1 MKVTSLF
8 RKRSSST
15 ANSEKRQKAKS
26 EKAQTE
32 VVNESK
38 ADDEKGGG
46 YETKKNESLE
56 ERIKNRIRLLEQFQ
70 TANTKNGKKG
80 RSRSLNPKFKNH
92 KSETIDAGDKK
103 GRKKSKIRRVSLN
116 PFGDSQQ
123 RAEDLKKI
131 AQRRKIVKKEF
142 VVQGEKFLLYDY
154 FKVTAGRLLGK
165 GAYGSV
171 CKAIN
176 TNTGQEVAIKKNK
189 GVFVEIED
197 AKRILRELKLMSHF
211 DHPDVVSLIGVIGV
225 DEHEVNIFKDVYLIM
240 ELMQVN
246 LARVIKN
253 QQLKPLHYRFFL
265 YQILRGLKYIHSA
278 GVIHRDL
285 KPENILV
292 NGEDCN
298 LKITDFG
305 LARGVWKEK
314 GDSWLLTE
322 YVVTRWYRA
331 PEIMCSKKM
340 YDEAID
346 VWAVGCIFAEFFLK
360 KPLFPGRD
368 HLGQLKLIFQV
379 LGSPP
384 KGALEWV
391 QDPAAKK
398 WIQNRKPAKGHQ
410 LQTIFPYV
418 KPDALD
424 LLGKLLLIDPTK
436 RAGVEDALDHPYLKE
451 LHDPT
456 PQTRKKFEKNGMKI
470 GRETEITCPKFNISF
485 EFEKAI
491 STKFG
496 IRHMMYSEL
505 NAFNKKA
512 AKKLRR
518 EKKAR
523 KKAAKA
529 SYETKTSD

>member
-1 MKVTSLF
+1 MKGLF
-8 RKRSSST
+8 RRKSSNT
-15 ANSEKRQKAKS
+15 ANSEKRLKAKS
-26 EKAQTE
+26 EKAQAE
-32 VVNESK
+32 VVDKLK
-38 ADDEKGGG
+38 ADEEKSEG
-46 YETKKNESLE
+46 YERKKNESLD
-56 ERIKNRIRLLEQFQ
+56 ERTKNRIRLLEQCQ
-70 TANTKNGKKG
+70 AENNGKKG
-80 RSRSLNPKFKNH
+80 RSLSLNPKFKN
-92 KSETIDAGDKK
+92 SNRGSVDTGDKK
-103 GRKKSKIRRVSLN
+103 GKKKSIIRRISLS

-123 RAEDLKKI
+123 MTDDLRKKI
-131 AQRRKIVKKEF
+131 ARRKKIAKKEF

-154 FKVTAGRLLGK
+154 FKVTAGKLLGK
-165 GAYGSV
+165 GAYGCV
-171 CKAIN
+171 CKAMN

-189 GVFVEIED
+189 RVFVEIED
-197 AKRILRELKLMSHF
+197 AKRILREIKLMSHF
-211 DHPDVVSLIGVIGV
+211 DHPDVVSLIGVIAV
-225 DEHEVNIFKDVYLIM
+225 EEHEINTFEDVYLIM
-240 ELMQVN
+240 ELMQFN
-246 LARVIKN
+246 LGRVIKN
-253 QQLKPLHYRFFL
+253 QQLQPLHYQFFL

-292 NGEDCN
+292 NGADCN

-305 LARGVWKEK
+305 LARGVYKEK
-314 GDSWLLTE
+314 GESWLLTE

-346 VWAVGCIFAEFFLK
+346 VWAVGCIFSEFFLK

-368 HLGQLKLIFQV
+368 HLGQLKLIFQI

-384 KGALEWV
+384 KGALDWV

-410 LQTIFPYV
+410 LPTIFPHV

-436 RAGVEDALDHPYLKE
+436 RAGVEEALDHPYLKDI
-451 LHDPT
+451 HDPT
-456 PQTRKKFEKNGMKI
+456 PQTRKKMEKNGIKI
-470 GRETEITCPKFNISF
+470 GRETETICPKFNISF

-491 STKFG
+491 NTKFG
-496 IRHMMYSEL
+496 IRHMMHSEL
-505 NAFNKKA
+505 NAFNKIA
-512 AKKLRR
+512 AKKLR
-518 EKKAR
+518 KKKRAR

>member
-1 MKVTSLF
+1 MEQYKKEKNGRAQSFNPTNLNSKGARDLDS
-8 RKRSSST
+8 RSSFNGVST
-15 ANSEKRQKAKS
+15 
-26 EKAQTE
+26 
-32 VVNESK
+32 
-38 ADDEKGGG
+38 
-46 YETKKNESLE
+46 
-56 ERIKNRIRLLEQFQ
+56 
-70 TANTKNGKKG
+70 
-80 RSRSLNPKFKNH
+80 H
-92 KSETIDAGDKK
+92 
-103 GRKKSKIRRVSLN
+103 KIRRVTMF
-116 PFGDSQQ
+116 PYGDDK
-123 RAEDLKKI
+123 AADDLRKK
-131 AQRRKIVKKEF
+131 RKKKRVKKEM
-142 VVQGEKFLLYDY
+142 VVMGEKFLLDERYT
-154 FKVTAGRLLGK
+154 VTGKMLGK
-165 GAYGSV
+165 GAYGAV
-171 CKAIN
+171 CEAFDSK
-176 TNTGQEVAIKKNK
+176 TNKKVAIKKNK
-189 GVFVEIED
+189 AIFTELED
-197 AKRILRELKLMSHF
+197 AKRILREIKLMSHF
-211 DHPDVVSLIGVIGV
+211 DHPDIMPLIGVIPV
-225 DEHEVNIFKDVYLIM
+225 EENEIETYEDAYLIM

-246 LARVIKN
+246 LAKVIKK
-253 QQLKPLHYRFFL
+253 QKLQDIHYKFFL
-265 YQILRGLKYIHSA
+265 YQMLRGLKYIHSA

-285 KPENILV
+285 KPENIMV

-305 LARGVWKEK
+305 LARGVYKEK
-314 GDSWLLTE
+314 GRLLTE

-360 KPLFPGRD
+360 RPLFPGRD
-368 HLGQLKLIFQV
+368 HLDQLKLIFHI

-384 KGALEWV
+384 KGALDWV

-410 LQTIFPYV
+410 LPTIFPHV

-436 RAGVEDALDHPYLKE
+436 RTVVEEALDHPFLKE
-451 LHDPT
+451 MHDPT
-456 PQTRKKFEKNGMKI
+456 PQTRKRFGKNGMEI

-485 EFEKAI
+485 EFEKKI
-491 STKFG
+491 NTKFG
-496 IRHMMYSEL
+496 IRHMMHSEL

-512 AKKLRR
+512 AKKLRK

>member
-8 RKRSSST
+8 RKKSSST
-15 ANSEKRQKAKS
+15 ANSEKRQKVKS

-38 ADDEKGGG
+38 ADEEKGGG
-46 YETKKNESLE
+46 YEKKKNESYD
-56 ERIKNRIRLLEQFQ
+56 ERIKKRIQLLEQYR
-70 TANTKNGKKG
+70 TANTNNGKKG
-80 RSRSLNPKFKNH
+80 RSRSLNPKSKNQ
-92 KSETIDAGDKK
+92 KSGSIDAGGKK
-103 GRKKSKIRRVSLN
+103 GRKKSIIRRVSLS

-123 RAEDLKKI
+123 RTEELKKI

-154 FKVTAGRLLGK
+154 FKITTGKLLGK
-165 GAYGSV
+165 GAYGQV
-171 CKAIN
+171 CKAMN

-189 GVFVEIED
+189 GVFEEIED

-211 DHPDVVSLIGVIGV
+211 DHPDVVSLIGVIEV
-225 DEHEVNIFKDVYLIM
+225 DEHEINIFEDVYLIM

-246 LARVIKN
+246 LAKVIKN
-253 QQLKPLHYRFFL
+253 QQLQPPHYQFFL

-346 VWAVGCIFAEFFLK
+346 VWAVGCIFSEFFLK
-360 KPLFPGRD
+360 RPLFPGRD
-368 HLGQLKLIFQV
+368 HLDQLKLIFHI

-384 KGALEWV
+384 KGALDWV
-391 QDPAAKK
+391 QDPSAKK

-410 LQTIFPYV
+410 LPTIFPHV

-436 RAGVEDALDHPYLKE
+436 RAGVEEALEHPYLKV

-456 PQTRKKFEKNGMKI
+456 PKTRKKMEKNGIDI
-470 GRETEITCPKFNISF
+470 GRETEITCSKFNISF

-491 STKFG
+491 NTKFG
-496 IRHMMYSEL
+496 IRHMMHSEL
-505 NAFNKKA
+505 NALNKKA
-512 AKKLRR
+512 AKKLRKKKR
-518 EKKAR
+518 ER
-523 KKAAKA
+523 KKAVRA
-529 SYETKTSD
+529 SYETKTND

>member
-1 MKVTSLF
+1 MKFTSLLCC
-8 RKRSSST
+8 RKWSNT
-15 ANSEKRQKAKS
+15 ANGEKRQKAKS

-32 VVNESK
+32 VVNEREP
-38 ADDEKGGG
+38 DREKSEG
-46 YETKKNESLE
+46 YERKKNVSLDERTKK
-56 ERIKNRIRLLEQFQ
+56 RIRMLELCQ
-70 TANTKNGKKG
+70 TSNNGWKG
-80 RSRSLNPKFKNH
+80 RSRSLNPKFKN
-92 KSETIDAGDKK
+92 KTSGSIDAGDNKGKK
-103 GRKKSKIRRVSLN
+103 KIIRRASLSRFGDIQQMTDDLRKQIAKRSKIL
-116 PFGDSQQ
+116 
-123 RAEDLKKI
+123 
-131 AQRRKIVKKEF
+131 KKEF

-154 FKVTAGRLLGK
+154 FQVTAGKLLGK
-165 GAYGSV
+165 GAYGCV
-171 CKAIN
+171 CKAMN
-176 TNTGQEVAIKKNK
+176 KKTGQEVAIKKNK
-189 GVFVEIED
+189 GVFVNIEG
-197 AKRILRELKLMSHF
+197 AKRILREVKLMSHF
-211 DHPDVVSLIGVIGV
+211 DHPDVVSLIDVIAV
-225 DEHEVNIFKDVYLIM
+225 EEHEVSIFQDVYLIM

-246 LARVIKN
+246 LAQLIHKKK
-253 QQLKPLHYRFFL
+253 LKPLHYQYFL

-292 NGEDCN
+292 NVEDCN

-305 LARGVWKEK
+305 LARGVYKEK

-360 KPLFPGRD
+360 RPLFPGRD
-368 HLGQLKLIFQV
+368 HLDQLKLIFHI

-384 KGALEWV
+384 KGALDWV
-391 QDPAAKK
+391 QDPTAKK
-398 WIQNRKPAKGHQ
+398 WIRDRKPAKGHQ
-410 LQTIFPYV
+410 LSSIFLDV

-436 RAGVEDALDHPYLKE
+436 RVGVEEALDHPYLKE
-451 LHDPT
+451 IHDPT
-456 PQTRKKFEKNGMKI
+456 PQFRKKMVKNGIEI
-470 GRETEITCPKFNISF
+470 GRETEITCPEFNISF

-496 IRHMMYSEL
+496 IRHMMQSEL

-512 AKKLRR
+512 AKKLKK
-518 EKKAR
+518 EKKER
-523 KKAAKA
+523 NKSAKA
-529 SYETKTSD
+529 SFETKTSD

>member
-1 MKVTSLF
+1 MLF
-8 RKRSSST
+8 RRKSSST
-15 ANSEKRQKAKS
+15 ANSEKRQKVKS

-38 ADDEKGGG
+38 ADEEKGGG
-46 YETKKNESLE
+46 YERKKNDSLD
-56 ERIKNRIRLLEQFQ
+56 ERIMNRIRMLEQYQ
-70 TANTKNGKKG
+70 TANNGKKG
-80 RSRSLNPKFKNH
+80 RSRSLNPKFKNN
-92 KSETIDAGDKK
+92 KRGSIDVEDKK
-103 GRKKSKIRRVSLN
+103 GKKKSIIRRVSLSR
-116 PFGDSQQ
+116 FGDSQQ
-123 RAEDLKKI
+123 RTEDLKKI
-131 AQRRKIVKKEF
+131 AKRRKIVKKEF

-154 FKVTAGRLLGK
+154 FKVTAGKLLGK
-165 GAYGSV
+165 GAYGCV
-171 CKAIN
+171 CKAKN

-211 DHPDVVSLIGVIGV
+211 DHPDVVSLIGVIAV
-225 DEHEVNIFKDVYLIM
+225 DEHEINIFEDVYLIM

-246 LARVIKN
+246 LAKVIKN
-253 QQLKPLHYRFFL
+253 QQLQPPHYQFFL

-305 LARGVWKEK
+305 LARGVYKEK
-314 GDSWLLTE
+314 GRLLTE

-360 KPLFPGRD
+360 RPLFPGRD
-368 HLGQLKLIFQV
+368 HLDQLKLIFHI

-384 KGALEWV
+384 KGALDWV

-410 LQTIFPYV
+410 LPTIFPHV

-436 RAGVEDALDHPYLKE
+436 RTGVEEALDHPFLKE

-456 PQTRKKFEKNGMKI
+456 PQKRKKMEKNGIKI

-491 STKFG
+491 NTKFG

-505 NAFNKKA
+505 KAFNKKA
-512 AKKLRR
+512 AKKLRK

-523 KKAAKA
+523 KKAAKN
-529 SYETKTSD
+529 SNETKTSD